1 MITLHWVYALM
12 GAVFAGYALLGAA
25 DRSNPRRFTTAAF
38 WALLA
43 LSMWAGDRIGDIG
56 NGVLVLGLVAIAG
69 FKGLGRGSGG
79 VPLAERQARADR
91 HGNGLFAIALVI
103 PVTALAGTFLF
114 KAFPAWIDP
123 KQTTLISLA
132 LGVLIALAIG
142 CTWLRARPIVALQ
155 QGRQLMDS
163 VGWVAI
169 LPQML
174 ARAASAAGSVRA
186 TAEHRRPRGRRD
198 VRIRGSRRR
207 RCACRVLRPPGA
219 RCARR
224 TR

>member
-43 LSMWAGDRIGDIG
+43 LSMWAGHRIGEIG

-123 KQTTLISLA
+123 KQTTLI
-132 LGVLIALAIG
+132 
-142 CTWLRARPIVALQ
+142 
-155 QGRQLMDS
+155 
-163 VGWVAI
+163 
-169 LPQML
+169 
-174 ARAASAAGSVRA
+174 
-186 TAEHRRPRGRRD
+186 
-198 VRIRGSRRR
+198 
-207 RCACRVLRPPGA
+207 
-219 RCARR
+219 
-224 TR
+224 